1 MNIGCVGHLSC
12 IRHDDVVREKREKKL
27 WVMKAK
33 ENKANMRV
41 FMLKEKNFAIGN
53 EGIKKILEGY

>member
-1 MNIGCVGHLSC
+1 MLGTLVAL
-12 IRHDDVVREKREKKL
+12 DMMMLREKREKKL

-41 FMLKEKNFAIGN
+41 FRLKEKNFVIGN
-53 EGIKKILEGY
+53 EGIKKILEGD